1 MASLF
6 IPSLKFRLCL
16 EFGCRRLPVCA
27 SACRCGCAVRWIL
40 HIMGSGY
47 WTGTIMLVLGI
58 ESSCDETAAAL
69 VEDGHTVLSNVVASQ
84 VKTHR
89 SFGGVV
95 PELAS
100 REHLRNIGYVVRQAF
115 RDAGKTQSDID
126 GIAVTQGP
134 GLVGSLLVGV
144 SFAKAMAFSIGKPLV
159 PVNHVEGHI
168 FSAFIENPGIEYPL
182 LALAVSGGH
191 TSLIFSPSPGEYRS
205 IGRTRDDA
213 AGEALDKVAKYLG
226 LGYPGG
232 PIIDRLSQYGNP
244 SSFQFSI
251 PKISDGSLDFSFSG
265 FKTAALRHIQL
276 AAIKSRR
283 PGGKVSKTIL
293 DLVASYQHAIIDT
306 LVRQTQKAQSRL
318 QPRSILLVGGVACNS
333 HLRKSFKK
341 TFEEEPQNRS
351 AGPVRVYYP
360 SPVLTTDNGAMIAAA
375 GTPKLQHP
383 QPLDLDMNAIADLR
397 LC

>member
-1 MASLF
+1 
-6 IPSLKFRLCL
+6 
-16 EFGCRRLPVCA
+16 
-27 SACRCGCAVRWIL
+27 
-40 HIMGSGY
+40 
-47 WTGTIMLVLGI
+47 MLVLGI

-69 VEDGHTVLSNVVASQ
+69 VEDGHAVLSNVVASQ

-115 RDAGKTQSDID
+115 RDARKSFPDID

-134 GLVGSLLVGV
+134 GLIGSLLVGV

-159 PVNHVEGHI
+159 PVNHIEGHI
-168 FSAFIENPGIEYPL
+168 FSAFIENSDIEYPL

-191 TSLIFSPSPGEYRS
+191 TSLIYSPEPGHYQS

-213 AGEALDKVAKYLG
+213 AGEALDKLAKFLG

-232 PIIDRLSQYGNP
+232 PLIDRLSKDGDP
-244 SSFQFSI
+244 HRFAFSI

-265 FKTAALRHIQL
+265 FKTAALRHIQISG
-276 AAIKSRR
+276 IKPRR
-283 PGGKVSKTIL
+283 PGGKISKAIL
-293 DLVASYQHAIIDT
+293 DLITSYQHAIIDT

-318 QPRSILLVGGVACNS
+318 HPRSILLVGGVACNS
-333 HLRKSFKK
+333 HLRKAFKK
-341 TFEEEPQNRS
+341 AFEEDLEHRS
-351 AGPVRVYYP
+351 GIAPIRVYYP
-360 SPVLTTDNGAMIAAA
+360 SLMLTTDNGAMIAAA
-375 GTPKLQHP
+375 GTPKLIHP
-383 QPLDLDMNAIADLR
+383 LPLDLDLNASADLR

>member
-1 MASLF
+1 
-6 IPSLKFRLCL
+6 
-16 EFGCRRLPVCA
+16 
-27 SACRCGCAVRWIL
+27 
-40 HIMGSGY
+40 
-47 WTGTIMLVLGI
+47 MLILGI

-100 REHLRNIGYVVRQAF
+100 REHLRNIGYVVQQTF
-115 RDAGKTQSDID
+115 QDAGKAYADID

-134 GLVGSLLVGV
+134 GLIGSLLVGL
-144 SFAKAMAFSIGKPLV
+144 SFAKAMAFSLGKPLV
-159 PVNHVEGHI
+159 PVHHVEGHI

-191 TSLIFSPSPGEYRS
+191 TSLIYSPEPGQYQS

-213 AGEALDKVAKYLG
+213 AGEALDKIAKFLG

-232 PIIDRLSQYGNP
+232 PLIDRLSRDGDP
-244 SSFQFSI
+244 HRFSFSI

-265 FKTAALRHIQL
+265 FKTAALRHIQQTG
-276 AAIKSRR
+276 IKPRR
-283 PGGKVSKTIL
+283 PGGKFSKAIL
-293 DLVASYQHAIIDT
+293 DLVTSYQQAIVDT
-306 LVRQTQKAQSRL
+306 LVLQTRRAQSRL

-333 HLRKSFKK
+333 LLRRTFKRV
-341 TFEEEPQNRS
+341 FEEEPRNR
-351 AGPVRVYYP
+351 AGSMGVRVYYP
-360 SPVLTTDNGAMIAAA
+360 SEILTTDNGAMIAAA
-375 GTPKLQHP
+375 GTPKLHHP
-383 QPLDLDMNAIADLR
+383 APLDLELNAFADLR